1 MKKKVQMTTFDKQRM
16 LSKLLLKVESK
27 GEGFS
32 AKVFA
37 IASKETCI
45 TVENETKRCEKAAA
59 IRFFKYLKEKGYVG
73 ETKDGKGRCQI
84 PQEYRENKSDAQ
96 MLWLKE
102 VVTYNDPFKDRGR
115 IPGVSP
121 RKKETAPACFAEDIF
136 NVTESDLTPAEIEET
151 EGYVLNPETG
161 VWEEPVIPE
170 DSLDNY
176 DPITGEWKTLP
187 GEDDVTLIGG
197 EKYVEDSVSKVLTD
211 LAPIVERGM
220 KVGLIILIQPV
231 IK

>member
-32 AKVFA
+32 AKLFA
-37 IASKETCI
+37 LASKETCI
-45 TVENETKRCEKAAA
+45 TIENETKRCEKAAA
-59 IRFFKYLKEKGYVG
+59 LRFFKYLKQQGYVG
-73 ETKDGKGRCQI
+73 ATKDGKGRCCI

-96 MLWLKE
+96 MSWLKE
-102 VVTYNDPFKDRGR
+102 VVTYNDPFKERGR

-121 RKKETAPACFAEDIF
+121 RKKETTPACFSEDIF

-161 VWEEPVIPE
+161 IWEEPIIPE

-176 DPITGEWKTLP
+176 DLE
-187 GEDDVTLIGG
+187 GEDEVVLLGG
-197 EKYVEDSVSKVLTD
+197 EEYTEDSISKVMID
-211 LAPIVERGM
+211 LAPIMERAL
-220 KVGLIILIQPV
+220 KVGLIISVQPV

>member
-1 MKKKVQMTTFDKQRM
+1 MTTFDKQRM

-59 IRFFKYLKEKGYVG
+59 IRFFKYLKEQGYVG
-73 ETKDGKGRCQI
+73 ETKDGKGRCRI
-84 PQEYRENKSDAQ
+84 PQEYRENRSDAQ

-102 VVTYNDPFKDRGR
+102 VVTYSDPFKDRGR

-121 RKKETAPACFAEDIF
+121 YRKSEEDCSAS
-136 NVTESDLTPAEIEET
+136 ELLEMEEVP
-151 EGYVLNPETG
+151 EGYILNPETG
-161 VWEEPVIPE
+161 IYEEPIVPE

-176 DPITGEWKTLP
+176 DPETGEWKTLP

-197 EKYVEDSVSKVLTD
+197 ENYVEDSVSKVLID
-211 LAPIVERGM
+211 LAPIIERGM
-220 KVGLIILIQPV
+220 KVGLIISVQPV
-231 IK
+231 IKQ

>member
-1 MKKKVQMTTFDKQRM
+1 MTTFDKQKM

-27 GEGFS
+27 GDGFS

-37 IASKETCI
+37 LASKETCI
-45 TVENETKRCEKAAA
+45 TIGDETRRCEKAAA
-59 IRFFKYLKEKGYVG
+59 IRFFKYLKEQGYVG
-73 ETKDGKGRCQI
+73 ETKDGKGRCRI
-84 PQEYRENKSDAQ
+84 PQEYRENRSDAQ

-102 VVTYNDPFKDRGR
+102 VVTYNDPFKERGR

-121 RKKETAPACFAEDIF
+121 RKKEITPKCFEEDIF
-136 NVTESDLTPAEIEET
+136 TVTPDLTPTEIEET

-176 DPITGEWKTLP
+176 DPVTGEWKTLP
-187 GEDDVTLIGG
+187 GEDSEVKLLGGQDVDKKDSITQLIM
-197 EKYVEDSVSKVLTD
+197 D
-211 LAPIVERGM
+211 LAPLVERAKNLG
-220 KVGLIILIQPV
+220 ITIV
-231 IK
+231 ISNKW

>member
-1 MKKKVQMTTFDKQRM
+1 MTTLNKQRM

-45 TVENETKRCEKAAA
+45 IIGDETKRCEKAAA
-59 IRFFKYLKEKGYVG
+59 IRFFKYLKEQGYVG
-73 ETKDGKGRCQI
+73 ETKDGKGRCCI
-84 PQEYRENKSDAQ
+84 PQEYRENRSDAQ
-96 MLWLKE
+96 MSWLKE

-121 RKKETAPACFAEDIF
+121 RKKETTPKCFEEDSF
-136 NVTESDLTPAEIEET
+136 NVTEPDLTPAEIEET

-161 VWEEPVIPE
+161 IWEEPIIPE
-170 DSLDNY
+170 DSIDNY
-176 DPITGEWKTLP
+176 DPVTGEWKSLP
-187 GEDDVTLIGG
+187 GEDNEVVLLGGQDVDEKDSITQLIM
-197 EKYVEDSVSKVLTD
+197 D
-211 LAPIVERGM
+211 LAPLMERAKKLGIT
-220 KVGLIILIQPV
+220 LSISNN
-231 IK
+231 

>member
-1 MKKKVQMTTFDKQRM
+1 MTTFDKQRM

-45 TVENETKRCEKAAA
+45 TVANETKRCEKAAA
-59 IRFFKYLKEKGYVG
+59 IRFFKYLKEQGYVG
-73 ETKDGKGRCQI
+73 ETKDGKGRCRI

-121 RKKETAPACFAEDIF
+121 RKKEVTPACFAEDIF

-170 DSLDNY
+170 DSL
-176 DPITGEWKTLP
+176 E
-187 GEDDVTLIGG
+187 GEDEVVLLGG
-197 EKYVEDSVSKVLTD
+197 EECTEDSISKVMID
-211 LAPIVERGM
+211 LAPIMERAL
-220 KVGLIILIQPV
+220 KVGLIISVQPV
-231 IK
+231 IKQ

>member
-1 MKKKVQMTTFDKQRM
+1 MTTFDKQRM

-32 AKVFA
+32 AKLFA
-37 IASKETCI
+37 LASKETCI

-59 IRFFKYLKEKGYVG
+59 IRFFKYLKEQGYVG
-73 ETKDGKGRCQI
+73 ATKDGKGRCCI
-84 PQEYRENKSDAQ
+84 PQEYRENRSDAQ
-96 MLWLKE
+96 MSWLKE
-102 VVTYNDPFKDRGR
+102 VVTYNDPFKERGR

-121 RKKETAPACFAEDIF
+121 RKKEVTPACFAEDIF
-136 NVTESDLTPAEIEET
+136 NMTESDLTPAEIEET

-161 VWEEPVIPE
+161 IYEEPIIPE

-176 DPITGEWKTLP
+176 DPVTGEWKSLP

-197 EKYVEDSVSKVLTD
+197 EKYLEDSISKVMTD
-211 LAPIVERGM
+211 LGPIMERAL
-220 KVGLIILIQPV
+220 KVGLIISVQPV
-231 IK
+231 IKQ

>member
-1 MKKKVQMTTFDKQRM
+1 MTTLNKQRM

-45 TVENETKRCEKAAA
+45 TIGDETKRCEKAAA
-59 IRFFKYLKEKGYVG
+59 IRFFKYLKEQGYVG
-73 ETKDGKGRCQI
+73 KTKDGKGRCCI
-84 PQEYRENKSDAQ
+84 PQEYRENRSDAQ
-96 MLWLKE
+96 MSWLKE

-121 RKKETAPACFAEDIF
+121 RKKETTPACFSEDIF
-136 NVTESDLTPAEIEET
+136 NVTEPDLTPAEIEET

-161 VWEEPVIPE
+161 IWEEPIIPE
-170 DSLDNY
+170 DSIDNY
-176 DPITGEWKTLP
+176 DPVTGEWKSLP
-187 GEDDVTLIGG
+187 GEDSEVTLLGG
-197 EKYVEDSVSKVLTD
+197 QDVDEKDSITQLIMD
-211 LAPIVERGM
+211 LAPLMERAKKLGIT
-220 KVGLIILIQPV
+220 LSISNN
-231 IK
+231 